1 MDVDKWSAGGMSVMV
16 VMVFVGV
23 ALGLHLVLKVVERER
38 G

>member
-1 MDVDKWSAGGMSVMV
+1 MDVDKWSAGGMSGMV
-16 VMVFVGV
+16 VGV